1 MIILILKKTKK
12 GNYPFKSVTWKI
24 NECNCIKSMNKTPN
38 INYENSTTSWFRLFF
53 FFERYKCYLIMNKL
67 PAKHTINIFLPRYAL
82 SKIQLTLVINKKDKL

>member
-1 MIILILKKTKK
+1 MNVTASNPWIKLPILIT
-12 GNYPFKSVTWKI
+12 
-24 NECNCIKSMNKTPN
+24 KTPQRHGLD
-38 INYENSTTSWFRLFF
+38 FFF